1 MTMKYNPI
9 GTTFMEGDVTL
20 TPKESRD
27 GGRTCNGCWYN
38 SYTKDRR
45 TYGSSCYVH
54 GHACTPINRKD
65 RKQVIF
71 VKV

>member
-27 GGRTCNGCWYN
+27 NGCTCDGCWYH
-38 SYTKDRR
+38 SRTDHRR
-45 TYGSSCYVH
+45 NYHASCYIH
-54 GHACTPINRKD
+54 GHACTPVNRKD